1 MSASELKLHIINKVS
16 SINDASILK
25 EIYKLVNMESE
36 IDTEYRLSAEEK
48 KAIELG
54 LKDIEEGRVYT
65 SEQAD
70 NMLKEWLRK

>member
-1 MSASELKLHIINKVS
+1 
-16 SINDASILK
+16 
-25 EIYKLVNMESE
+25 MESE

>member
-16 SINDASILK
+16 SINDASILE
-25 EIYKLVNMESE
+25 EIYKFVNMESE

-48 KAIELG
+48 KAVELG
-54 LKDIEEGRVYT
+54 LKDLEEGRVYT
-65 SEQAD
+65 SEQAN